1 MTKEKITYIV
11 IMVILFII
19 SFLVLFN
26 IISGKHTLII
36 FGVSFFLAFLS
47 DRIATVIV
55 DKLYENTDW

>member
-19 SFLVLFN
+19 SYLVFFN

-55 DKLYENTDW
+55 DKPYENTDW